1 MTVSGPDKS
10 TVHNSPQRRPAVAA
24 SSWCRRRLVLALV
37 AGVLVSGSGCTDQ
50 DRGADVPGP
59 SGTGSSAPTTGTELV
74 VVGTDGSG
82 ARVRWRLTCEP
93 PGGDHPDPEA
103 ACRVLAEAGDRALPP
118 VRKDRVCTQVY
129 GGPETATVSGTWR
142 GQPVVSS
149 FSRTDGCQIARWDA
163 LAALLPT
170 TGN

>member
-1 MTVSGPDKS
+1 M
-10 TVHNSPQRRPAVAA
+10 AA

-37 AGVLVSGSGCTDQ
+37 AAVLVGGSGCTDQ
-50 DRGADVPGP
+50 DRGADVPEPGR
-59 SGTGSSAPTTGTELV
+59 TGSSVPTTGTELV

-82 ARVRWRLTCEP
+82 ARVSWRLTCDP

-103 ACRVLAEAGDRALPP
+103 ACRVLAEGGDAALPA

-142 GQPVVSS
+142 GRPVVSS

-170 TGN
+170 IGN